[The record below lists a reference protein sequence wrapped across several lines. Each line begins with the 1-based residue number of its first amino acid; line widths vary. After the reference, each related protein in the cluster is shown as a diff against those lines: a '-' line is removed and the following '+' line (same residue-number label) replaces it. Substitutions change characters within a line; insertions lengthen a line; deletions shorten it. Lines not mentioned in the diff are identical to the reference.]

1 MYPTI
6 LVYSKD
12 FYSFF
17 TEHRDEF
24 TFTLRIV
31 SLDEIPL
38 LFQCKYSLLVTFGDC
53 FLDLPER
60 LMKRWVKIP
69 SLDVNVINAHVLDA
83 YMKLVVSP
91 QRPVF
96 SIFTTCFHSYDKI
109 KRAYQSV
116 LCQTM
121 CDWEWVILDDSI
133 DEGHF
138 GFLKDVLQDPRVRL
152 YKHEHNGYIG
162 HVKQEAVS
170 LCRGDYVLE
179 LDHDD
184 EIIPSL
190 LSDAV
195 KVFEDLEVGFVYTD
209 YCNLYEKGDNFHYGN
224 YFSLGYGGYYRQFY
238 KGKWVFVAMSP
249 NINSA
254 TLSHIVSIPNHA
266 RMWRRKVLLDIG
278 NYNEY
283 LPICDDYELLLRT
296 AVHTKMVRI
305 PKLGYIQYMN
315 DQANNFS
322 LIRNSE
328 INRLRQHLTPLLYE
342 KYSVMDVMEQKGALD
357 TSDVSLP
364 IWKKEYRYC
373 NGIATCYKTYYC
385 ILGLAA
391 FHQQYATIKR
401 LYLPENDFLLLDRSD
416 VSTILEHFKMPRIKY
431 YAMDGTD
438 DELLAYFDVYKQGP
452 SVILSTQ
459 RIPPTI
465 YGGSPKKITIITP
478 CTRPH
483 HLLRIKESIP
493 FEYVAEWII
502 VYDESVTP
510 NAHLFHD
517 ERITEYGCQGHSIAG
532 NIQRNYALDR
542 IGDTYVYF
550 LDDDTIMHPDM
561 GEFLK
566 TLEPNHIYTFDQ
578 ERNAKEF
585 PFTERLKGDTIEMF
599 RIDTAMFLIDS
610 ALIKNIRWVVDEYT
624 ADAIF
629 ITECY
634 STHPASWI
642 YVDRVLSY
650 YNYICLP

>member
-1 MYPTI
+1 MYPNI

-31 SLDEIPL
+31 SLDEISL
-38 LFQCKYSLLVTFGDC
+38 LFQCNYALLVTFGDC
-53 FLDLPER
+53 FIDLPDR
-60 LMKRWVKIP
+60 LIKRWVQVP
-69 SLDVNVINAHVLDA
+69 SLDVDVINSHVLDA
-83 YMKLVVSP
+83 YMKLILAP
-91 QRPVF
+91 QRPIF

-116 LCQTM
+116 LSQTM
-121 CDWEWVILDDSI
+121 QEWEWVVLDDSI
-133 DEGHF
+133 DDHF
-138 GFLKDVLQDPRVRL
+138 GFLKGVLTDPRVRL
-152 YKHEHNGYIG
+152 FKREHHGFIG
-162 HVKQEAVS
+162 NVKQEAVS

-195 KVFEDLEVGFVYTD
+195 KVFEDTEVGFVYTD
-209 YCNLYEKGDNFHYGN
+209 YCNLYENGDNFHYGD

-266 RMWRRKVLLDIG
+266 RMWRRKLLLDIG

-315 DQANNFS
+315 NKANNFS

-342 KYSVMDVMEQKGALD
+342 ELHIPDIMEQKGALD
-357 TSDVSLP
+357 TSDLSVP

-373 NGIATCYKTYYC
+373 NGIVQLYETQYC

-391 FHQQYATIKR
+391 FHQHYAAIKR
-401 LYLPENDFLLLDRSD
+401 LYLPQNDFILLENKHE
-416 VSTILEHFKMPRIKY
+416 TIGKVLERFKMTRIKFY
-431 YAMDGTD
+431 FMECTN
-438 DELLAYFDVYKQGP
+438 DELLAYFDVYKSGP
-452 SVILSTQ
+452 SFVWSAQ
-459 RIPPTI
+459 RIPPI
-465 YGGSPKKITIITP
+465 ICGGFPKKLTIITP
-478 CTRPH
+478 CTRPGN
-483 HLLRIKESIP
+483 LIRLKESIP
-493 FEYVAEWII
+493 FDYVAEWII

-510 NAHLFHD
+510 NAHLFQD
-517 ERITEYGCQGHSIAG
+517 ERIKEYGCQGYSIAG

-561 GEFLK
+561 VSFLP

-578 ERNAKEF
+578 ERNAKDF

-599 RIDTAMFLIDS
+599 RVDTAMFLIDA
-610 ALIKNIRWVVDEYT
+610 ALIQTIRWAVDEYT

-634 STHPASWI
+634 SNHPESWI

-650 YNYICLP
+650 YNYLT

>member
-31 SLDEIPL
+31 NVEEITL
-38 LFQCKYSLLVTFGDC
+38 LFQCKHALLVTFGDC
-53 FLDLPER
+53 FIDLPHR
-60 LMKRWVKIP
+60 LMKRWIKLP
-69 SLDVNVINAHVLDA
+69 SLDVNVINTLVLDA
-83 YMKLVVSP
+83 YMKLILTP
-91 QRPVF
+91 QRPTF

-116 LCQTM
+116 LSQTM
-121 CDWEWVILDDSI
+121 GDWEWVVLDDSI
-133 DEGHF
+133 DDHF
-138 GFLKDVLQDPRVRL
+138 GFLKNTLQDPRIRL
-152 YKHEHNGYIG
+152 FKREHHGFIG
-162 HVKQEAVS
+162 NVKQEAVS

-184 EIIPSL
+184 EIVPSL

-195 KVFEDLEVGFVYTD
+195 KVFEDAEVGFVYTD
-209 YCNLYEKGDNFHYGN
+209 YCNLYENGNNFHYGN

-238 KGKWVFVAMSP
+238 KGKWVYVAMSP

-328 INRLRQHLTPLLYE
+328 INRLREHLTPLLYE
-342 KYSVMDVMEQKGALD
+342 KYNVMNIMEQKGALD
-357 TSDVSLP
+357 TSDLSLP
-364 IWKKEYRYC
+364 IWKKEYLYC
-373 NGIATCYKTYYC
+373 NGIAFNKTYC
-385 ILGLAA
+385 ILGVAA
-391 FHQQYATIKR
+391 FHQHYAAIKQ
-401 LYLPENDFLLLDRSD
+401 LYLPENNFLLLDRSD
-416 VSTILEHFKMPRIKY
+416 VGTILERFKMTRIHY
-431 YAMDGTD
+431 YSMEGTD
-438 DELLAYFDVYKQGP
+438 DELLAYFNLYKQGP
-452 SVILSTQ
+452 SVVWKAQ

-465 YGGSPKKITIITP
+465 YGGLPKKITIITP
-478 CTRPH
+478 CTRPGN
-483 HLLRIKESIP
+483 LMRIKESIP
-493 FEYVAEWII
+493 FEHVDKWII
-502 VYDESVTP
+502 VYDAP
-510 NAHLFHD
+510 NAHLFED
-517 ERITEYGCQGHSIAG
+517 ERIQEYSCQGHSIAG

-566 TLEPNHIYTFDQ
+566 TVEPNHIYTFDQ

-599 RIDTAMFLIDS
+599 RIDTAMCLIDAS
-610 ALIKNIRWVVDEYT
+610 LIQNIRWTVDEYT

-634 STHPASWI
+634 SNHPESWI

-650 YNYICLP
+650 YNYIT